1 MSDREQPPRPM
12 RIGVDFDNT
21 LVCYDRA
28 FALVGKEAG
37 LLPADFSGGKDA
49 AKRFLYR
56 ERPDGY
62 LWERLQGLVYGQR
75 IDRAEVYEG
84 AAEFFRRCRERTG
97 WQVYVV
103 SHKTV
108 LAHHDPLKTDLRES
122 ALGWMRRRGFFAP
135 DGFGLEAS
143 RIFFEV
149 TREAKVRRIGELDC
163 QIFIDDLP
171 EVLGHAAMPAGC
183 RKILFATEHS
193 GPFERAANW
202 TEVCAAIFQRS

>member
-1 MSDREQPPRPM
+1 M

-56 ERPDGY
+56 ERADGY

-108 LAHHDPLKTDLRES
+108 LAHHDPFKTDLRES

-143 RIFFEV
+143 RIFFED

>member
-1 MSDREQPPRPM
+1 M

-28 FALVGKEAG
+28 FAVVGKEAG

-49 AKRFLYR
+49 AKSFLYR

-75 IDRAEVYEG
+75 IEHAEVYEG
-84 AAEFFRRCRERTG
+84 AAEFFRRCRERSG

-143 RIFFEV
+143 RVFFED

-163 QIFIDDLP
+163 QIFVDDLP
-171 EVLGHAAMPAGC
+171 EVLGHAAMPDGC
-183 RKILFATEHS
+183 RKILFATEYS

-202 TEVCAAIFQRS
+202 TEVCAAVFQRS